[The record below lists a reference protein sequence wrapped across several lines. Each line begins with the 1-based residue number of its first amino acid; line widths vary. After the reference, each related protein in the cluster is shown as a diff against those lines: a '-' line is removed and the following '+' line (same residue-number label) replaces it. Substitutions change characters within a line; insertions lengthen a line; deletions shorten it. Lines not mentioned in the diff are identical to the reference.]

1 MPWFIVCKSAAL
13 FLHIFALARGWWYS
27 GGCFSFF
34 LCKKPQFSGVD
45 TRRICCVFSSS
56 FLKKASIS
64 DDDDKYLDLFFSSA
78 SAFKLDCTLLLMR
91 LLRSR
96 YSRLIWPIYLI
107 SPLFAIVFA
116 FPLVL
121 HSVKC
126 ISRSAIWKHCEMVW
140 ASRKLNPCSSQVIN
154 CSLAQ
159 TGSFQLELKEL
170 LLLLAA

>member
-1 MPWFIVCKSAAL
+1 MSTTKYNFVSWHRSAAIL
-13 FLHIFALARGWWYS
+13 FTTLKCLDLLFASLLLCFCIYLHLQEVDDILEF
-27 GGCFSFF
+27 FSFF

-64 DDDDKYLDLFFSSA
+64 DDDDKYLDLFFSSV

-96 YSRLIWPIYLI
+96 YSRLIWPIYL

-121 HSVKC
+121 HSAKC
-126 ISRSAIWKHCEMVW
+126 ISRSAI
-140 ASRKLNPCSSQVIN
+140 
-154 CSLAQ
+154 
-159 TGSFQLELKEL
+159 
-170 LLLLAA
+170 